1 MRKFVVGFL
10 GSILFAATVVAI
22 SSVGYGFEARNQLN
36 INTATA
42 EEFGELPGMDME
54 LARSIVAY
62 RKDNG
67 PFSSIDDLLKVK
79 GMDKEKLEP
88 IRMYLTVGPQT
99 QLE

>member
-1 MRKFVVGFL
+1 MRRFAGGVLGIVLFATAVVGT
-10 GSILFAATVVAI
+10 A
-22 SSVGYGFEARNQLN
+22 SVGFGFEARNQLN

-42 EEFGELPGMDME
+42 EEFAELPGMDME
-54 LARSIVAY
+54 LARGIVAY

-67 PFSSIDDLLKVK
+67 PFSSVDDLLKVK
-79 GMDKEKLEP
+79 GMDKEKLEV

>member
-1 MRKFVVGFL
+1 MKRFAGGVLGIVLFTTAMVGIASVGF
-10 GSILFAATVVAI
+10 
-22 SSVGYGFEARNQLN
+22 GFEARNQLN

-67 PFSSIDDLLKVK
+67 PFSSVDDLLKVK
-79 GMDKEKLEP
+79 GMDEKRLEP

>member
-1 MRKFVVGFL
+1 MSSVAVRVLGIVLFASAVVGT
-10 GSILFAATVVAI
+10 A
-22 SSVGYGFEARNQLN
+22 SVGFGFEARNQLN

-42 EEFGELPGMDME
+42 EEFAELPGMDME

-67 PFSSIDDLLKVK
+67 PFTSIDDLLKVK
-79 GMDKEKLEP
+79 GMDEKRLEP
-88 IRMYLTVGPQT
+88 IRMYLTVSPQT